1 MVQTITI
8 GVAKKED
15 LHAVYQLEQRLFG
28 EHCYPDF
35 FIRQAYDCWS
45 AGFLIAREQNNV
57 VGYVLCAPQ
66 FNDISLKVSEGWI
79 LALAVD
85 TSVQGRG
92 VGKTL
97 MQEAMDV
104 LSGCKKLWLTVHPEN
119 HAKKLYQQLGFV
131 DVEQESEYFGVDQP
145 RVKMEYVVA

>member
-1 MVQTITI
+1 M
-8 GVAKKED
+8 
-15 LHAVYQLEQRLFG
+15 
-28 EHCYPDF
+28 
-35 FIRQAYDCWS
+35 
-45 AGFLIAREQNNV
+45 
-57 VGYVLCAPQ
+57 
-66 FNDISLKVSEGWI
+66 
-79 LALAVD
+79 ALAVD